1 MSRRWASAA
10 RIPLAA
16 AVLAGMLLLGGGMAQ
31 AADRAPGRGSQDIDL
46 VVLVDTSESMFPYF
60 DELVTYLV
68 QDLLTTRLHK
78 GDTFHLLSFSSLPE
92 EEISLEVNS
101 DDAARQAFRRVLL
114 LHALGK
120 YTDLV
125 SALQY
130 LYQYVKELPETNP
143 KRLIIIT
150 DGVHDPP
157 PGSPYAADA
166 ATVRGLIVSSAQA
179 MRREGWDVTL
189 LKVPPE
195 PAPADHG
202 ASSYLGDIS
211 AALGVPVIPYP
222 RQDKTSITGVATG
235 YPTLIFP
242 PALGPVGNSFTAAF
256 RLKNW
261 KNEPIILSLSSV
273 QSEGSELL
281 ARKVSVTVTA
291 RSETAFNVPL
301 RLPMSYP
308 RGSHDAAVHL
318 VFDDDP
324 RISPT
329 DGTLSFT
336 YTGKGGLP
344 IPRLTFLYVLYIL
357 LGLAALYLLV
367 RLFLY
372 LRKKL
377 GEAPLVGLARGNEAL
392 DDAPME
398 AGESTGHGG
407 SAGRGGARAGSM
419 RTAVAARSPV
429 AAPRAV
435 SRSRATPQSRAPV
448 PSPAAPRSRASRV
461 PLVGRSTPPTVP
473 LRPTVTS
480 IRKAFPRPDG
490 RASLPPLIEMRV
502 QQQSRRIG
510 FRNVHRIAPGAVKT
524 VGGRLSSFLVFL
536 VPVPSR
542 IAEIRNV
549 DGRYVFTPVRADL
562 FPGLSGPVEDC
573 IGKGIPFMSP
583 SGKEQM
589 LYFLEWESPLD
600 EVNRVLGQTR
610 SRE

>member
-1 MSRRWASAA
+1 S
-10 RIPLAA
+10 
-16 AVLAGMLLLGGGMAQ
+16 V
-31 AADRAPGRGSQDIDL
+31 
-46 VVLVDTSESMFPYF
+46 
-60 DELVTYLV
+60 
-68 QDLLTTRLHK
+68 
-78 GDTFHLLSFSSLPE
+78 
-92 EEISLEVNS
+92 
-101 DDAARQAFRRVLL
+101 
-114 LHALGK
+114 
-120 YTDLV
+120 
-125 SALQY
+125 
-130 LYQYVKELPETNP
+130 
-143 KRLIIIT
+143 
-150 DGVHDPP
+150 
-157 PGSPYAADA
+157 
-166 ATVRGLIVSSAQA
+166 
-179 MRREGWDVTL
+179 
-189 LKVPPE
+189 
-195 PAPADHG
+195 
-202 ASSYLGDIS
+202 
-211 AALGVPVIPYP
+211 
-222 RQDKTSITGVATG
+222 TGVATG

-261 KNEPIILSLSSV
+261 KDEPIILSLSSV

-281 ARKVSVTVTA
+281 ARRVSVTVPA
-291 RSETAFNVPL
+291 RTETAFNVPL

-357 LGLAALYLLV
+357 LGIAALYLLV

-398 AGESTGHGG
+398 AGESVGHAG
-407 SAGRGGARAGSM
+407 SAGRGRARAGSM
-419 RTAVAARSPV
+419 RTAVAARPPV
-429 AAPRAV
+429 AAPRGALQH
-435 SRSRATPQSRAPV
+435 RATPQSRA
-448 PSPAAPRSRASRV
+448 AAQPRSVPQPATRPRAARV
-461 PLVGRSTPPTVP
+461 PLLGPSTPPARP

-480 IRKAFPRPDG
+480 IRKALPRPAG
-490 RASLPPLIEMRV
+490 RPSLPPLIEMRV